1 MLSIVVPTFNTGN
14 LTLHCCKAAVDA
26 VAVATGDASGDVAEI
41 IVVDDGSTD
50 GTAELLTREMP
61 RVRVLRREVN
71 GGFAVAANDGVRA
84 SSGELILLLNS
95 DALLDRDA
103 LTALVRAFARDE
115 TLGVASAQL
124 FDEDGTPQWTGGRTP
139 TLLWIVGAVS
149 GKGHLARTFRRG
161 GTKPPNLAPDWV
173 SGAAMLFR
181 REVWDAAGPL
191 EERYRFYCQDID
203 FCLHARAHGWHVAIV
218 PDAHV
223 THARGATIGRTRNR
237 ELLRD
242 DLLEWGRRYYG
253 PVWFFFARVV
263 LMFVPV
269 S

>member
-1 MLSIVVPTFNTGN
+1 MLSIVVPTFNTAT
-14 LTLHCCKAAVDA
+14 LTLHCCRAVVDAVDA
-26 VAVATGDASGDVAEI
+26 TGDDVEL

-50 GTAELLTREMP
+50 GTAELLAREMP
-61 RVRVLRREVN
+61 RVRLLRREVN

-84 SSGELILLLNS
+84 SRGELILLLNS
-95 DALLDRDA
+95 DALVARDALSALAGAFDRDA
-103 LTALVRAFARDE
+103 
-115 TLGVASAQL
+115 TLGIASAQL

-149 GKGHLARTFRRG
+149 GKGHLARAFRRG
-161 GTKPPNLAPDWV
+161 GTKPSTLSPDWV

-181 REVWDAAGPL
+181 REVWNAAGPL

-203 FCLHARAHGWHVAIV
+203 FCLRAREHGWRVAIV
-218 PDAHV
+218 PQARV

-242 DLLEWGRRYYG
+242 DLLDWGRRYYG
-253 PVWFFFARVV
+253 PVWFFFARLV
-263 LMFVPV
+263 LALVPAGV
-269 S
+269 GN